1 MGTQPPWHSHI
12 CPSGCWVLCCSAP
25 SPRRRKKRRWLGSVP
40 GSWGLSPWGVCMK
53 DILQHRWRQDLIGG
67 LCTAALHLRRRVFQ
81 LLWEVALKSK
91 AFSFPFLQQ
100 KASSYRTCLQGCR
113 YQRCWGNLPKNST
126 IRTLA
131 ASQSHKA
138 GSMEGN
144 TAALWS
150 TEDKR
155 LLFSRLGTDVCSL
168 KVRAKVSQA
177 SRNKPFSEEMQ
188 LDWSGVN
195 GVFNHWI
202 PILIQHEQPWEP
214 TTGVRCEWNAICD
227 CFALVTDGYGEG
239 SAWSFESFSTA
250 VNYRPYFNTF

>member
-1 MGTQPPWHSHI
+1 MGTQPPWHSNI

-40 GSWGLSPWGVCMK
+40 ESWRLSPWGVCIK

-138 GSMEGN
+138 AVWKETRQHCEALKTKDCCFLALERMY
-144 TAALWS
+144 ALWRSELKSVKQAEISRSARKCSWTEVES
-150 TEDKR
+150 T
-155 LLFSRLGTDVCSL
+155 
-168 KVRAKVSQA
+168 
-177 SRNKPFSEEMQ
+177 
-188 LDWSGVN
+188 
-195 GVFNHWI
+195 VF
-202 PILIQHEQPWEP
+202 L
-214 TTGVRCEWNAICD
+214 TTG
-227 CFALVTDGYGEG
+227 FP
-239 SAWSFESFSTA
+239 F
-250 VNYRPYFNTF
+250 